1 VSPSRLCAPAIAVL
15 CLVLAGG
22 LAACGTEQHTR
33 THADTEGPYLNV
45 GPLKYQVQVSRQL
58 NPADIEDQVY
68 LRGVSPRD
76 SRLRPDET
84 WFGVFVRA
92 VNESDRTEP
101 AAPSFEI
108 VDTQGRRFSPIA
120 VSANPFAYR
129 PARVPP
135 GGTLPA
141 FGSIADLSAAGGSLV
156 LFKLTL
162 TALANRPLEL
172 VIRGG
177 QRPAAEGTV
186 ELDV

>member
-1 VSPSRLCAPAIAVL
+1 VSPSRLRAPVIAAL
-15 CLVLAGG
+15 CLLLAGC
-22 LAACGTEQHTR
+22 LAACGNQQPTR
-33 THADTEGPYLNV
+33 TQADTEGPYLDV
-45 GPLKYQVQVSRQL
+45 GALKYQVQVSRQL

-68 LRGVSPRD
+68 LRGVAPAD

-84 WFGVFVRA
+84 WFAVFVRA
-92 VNESDRTEP
+92 VNEGDRAEP

-108 VDTQGRRFSPIA
+108 LDTQGRRFSPVPI
-120 VSANPFAYR
+120 SANPFAYR

-135 GGTLPA
+135 GGSLPA
-141 FGSIADLSAAGGSLV
+141 FGSTADLSPIGGSLV

-172 VIRGG
+172 VIRSG

>member
-1 VSPSRLCAPAIAVL
+1 MTSSRLRAPAIAVL
-15 CLVLAGG
+15 CLLLAAG
-22 LAACGTEQHTR
+22 LAACGNQQPTR

-68 LRGVSPRD
+68 LRGISPRD
-76 SRLRPDET
+76 NRLRPDET

-92 VNESDRTEP
+92 VNETDRPEQ
-101 AAPSFEI
+101 AAQTFEI
-108 VDTQGRRFSPIA
+108 VDTQGRRFFPVA

-129 PARVPP
+129 PARIAP
-135 GGTLPA
+135 GGSLPA
-141 FGSIADLSAAGGSLV
+141 FGSIADLSAIGGSLV

-177 QRPAAEGTV
+177 QRPTAEGTV

>member
-1 VSPSRLCAPAIAVL
+1 MSPSRLCVPAIAAL
-15 CLVLAGG
+15 CLLLAGG
-22 LAACGTEQHTR
+22 LTACGAQQQTR

-45 GPLKYQVQVSRQL
+45 GALKYQVQVSRQL

-68 LRGVSPRD
+68 LRGISARD

-92 VNESDRTEP
+92 VNEGDRPEP

-108 VDTQGRRFSPIA
+108 VDTQGRRFLPVAI
-120 VSANPFAYR
+120 SANPFAYR

-135 GGTLPA
+135 GGSLPA
-141 FGSIADLSAAGGSLV
+141 FGSTADLSSIGGSLV

-162 TALANRPLEL
+162 SALANRPLEL

-177 QRPAAEGTV
+177 QRPVAEGSV